1 MIADF
6 LRKLFNGHKT
16 KGAAITAPFYY
27 SKNCKDYCFC
37 MRPLCISLPF
47 SSLMI

>member
-1 MIADF
+1 MIAHF

-27 SKNCKDYCFC
+27 SKTVRTIAFVCGRCASAY
-37 MRPLCISLPF
+37 RSHR
-47 SSLMI
+47 